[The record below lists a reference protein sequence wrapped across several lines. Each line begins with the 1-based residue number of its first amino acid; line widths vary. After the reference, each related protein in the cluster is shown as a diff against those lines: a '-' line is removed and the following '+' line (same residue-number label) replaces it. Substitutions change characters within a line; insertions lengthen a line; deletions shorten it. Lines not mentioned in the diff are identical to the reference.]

1 MMKKTDSL
9 DQQARQAAQS
19 HMGEFA
25 WPTVVLGATVLIA
38 YLSTVVLVAQGLF
51 PVWLGVLLVI
61 PLTYASYTVLH
72 EAAHGSISGSHQSL
86 RWLNELMGYLAGWVM
101 MVPLTAHRHEHL
113 AHHRNTNNPES
124 DPDYQIAGMWRSPW
138 QPIVATVRSL
148 TSQYR
153 YYFTHR
159 WQQGPRSQN
168 VRLCLEVLC
177 QLVPRL
183 AFVAQGYWVEGA
195 ALFLV
200 GGLGGVLLTMYLFAY
215 LVHTPHEAE
224 GRYLD
229 TSTII
234 IPGRL
239 GRVLTLAWGFQNYH
253 SIHHLFPRVPFY
265 RYCQVFDE
273 IEDVMNA
280 KGAPIYQLGSSA
292 SAYTP
297 GFRWYCIVKQ
307 ALYR

>member
-1 MMKKTDSL
+1 M
-9 DQQARQAAQS
+9 
-19 HMGEFA
+19 
-25 WPTVVLGATVLIA
+25 
-38 YLSTVVLVAQGLF
+38 
-51 PVWLGVLLVI
+51 
-61 PLTYASYTVLH
+61 
-72 EAAHGSISGSHQSL
+72 
-86 RWLNELMGYLAGWVM
+86 
-101 MVPLTAHRHEHL
+101 
-113 AHHRNTNNPES
+113 
-124 DPDYQIAGMWRSPW
+124 
-138 QPIVATVRSL
+138 
-148 TSQYR
+148 
-153 YYFTHR
+153 
-159 WQQGPRSQN
+159 
-168 VRLCLEVLC
+168 
-177 QLVPRL
+177 PRL
-183 AFVAQGYWVEGA
+183 AFVALGYWVEGA

-280 KGAPIYQLGSSA
+280 RGAPIYRLGGSGLLVQPLA
-292 SAYTP
+292 
-297 GFRWYCIVKQ
+297 
-307 ALYR
+307 

>member
-1 MMKKTDSL
+1 MMKEIDSL
-9 DQQARQAAQS
+9 DQQARQAAQA

-25 WPTVVLGATVLIA
+25 WPTVILGVSVFIA
-38 YLSTVVLVAQGLF
+38 YLATIALVAQGAL
-51 PVWLGVLLVI
+51 PTWLGVLFII

-86 RWLNELMGYLAGWVM
+86 RWLNELMGYLAGWIM

-124 DPDYQIAGMWRSPW
+124 DPDYQISSMWRSPW
-138 QPIVATVRSL
+138 HPIVATVRSL

-168 VRLCLEVLC
+168 VRLCLEVLF

-183 AFVAQGYWVEGA
+183 AFVALGFQVEGA
-195 ALFLV
+195 ALFLI
-200 GGLGGVLLTMYLFAY
+200 GGLGGVLLTMYLFAF

-224 GRYLD
+224 GRYVD
-229 TSTII
+229 TSTIV

-253 SIHHLFPRVPFY
+253 SIHHLFPRLPFY
-265 RYCQVFDE
+265 RYRQVFDE

-280 KGAPIYQLGSSA
+280 KGAPIYKLGA
-292 SAYTP
+292 SGLLAHTL
-297 GFRWYCIVKQ
+297 
-307 ALYR
+307 A

>member
-1 MMKKTDSL
+1 MNNTDSL

-19 HMGEFA
+19 YMGEFA
-25 WPTVVLGATVLIA
+25 WPTVVLGISVFFAYIATII
-38 YLSTVVLVAQGLF
+38 LVALGALA
-51 PVWLGVLLVI
+51 VWLGVLIII

-113 AHHRNTNNPES
+113 AHHRNTNNPAS
-124 DPDYQIAGMWRSPW
+124 DPDYQMAGMWRSPW
-138 QPIVATVRSL
+138 QPIVVTIRSL
-148 TSQYR
+148 TNQYS

-168 VRLCLEVLC
+168 VRLCLEVFC

-183 AFVAQGYWVEGA
+183 AFVALGFWIEGA

-200 GGLGGVLLTMYLFAY
+200 GGVGGVLLTMYLFAY

-224 GRYLD
+224 GRYVD

-234 IPGRL
+234 IAGRL
-239 GRVLTLAWGFQNYH
+239 GRVLTLAWGYQNYH
-253 SIHHLFPRVPFY
+253 SIHHLFPRIPFY

-273 IEDVMNA
+273 IEDVMKA
-280 KGAPIYQLGSSA
+280 KGAPIYRLGSRGLLA
-292 SAYTP
+292 QPLA
-297 GFRWYCIVKQ
+297 
-307 ALYR
+307 